1 MVNND
6 RIVYNNN
13 NERVMEMKKIPIGTK
28 SFSRLVEGNYYF
40 VDKTLMIKEFL
51 DRGTD
56 VTLITRP
63 RRFGK
68 TINMSMMAEFFDI
81 TKDSKKIFNG
91 TKIMETPY
99 AAEINQYPT
108 IFISFADAKRDK
120 ETVVSTI
127 RTQIQNQWDKYD
139 FVFENL
145 KGFKKT
151 NYERLYEVLAD
162 NNKNNLKGIDD
173 AISFLME
180 RMEDYYGKEV
190 MVFIDEYDT
199 PFVEAHTGGFY
210 DEVRG
215 GLAGLLH
222 NSLKTST
229 SLKYAML
236 TGIQRVAK
244 ENIFSDLNN
253 LDVYTVIDNDYGEY
267 FGFSIEETK
276 ELLEYYDLELDEE
289 VKEMYDG
296 YKMGDKEIY
305 NPWSI
310 LNYARRKVLVP
321 YWVNTSANTMLKQA
335 IEKADYDFKKQYE
348 KLIKN
353 NYLETRVVLQTSFYE
368 VANTPNLWGM
378 FVSAGYLTVTK
389 SIDALNDQYRV
400 EIPNKE
406 IRKEFINLTEY
417 YLALQTGQL
426 NDVVYNLLQEDRDEF
441 FDSYQNIL
449 MLPSYHDLN
458 DENSYHM
465 MMLGMCICLSNNYK
479 VISNREEGKGR
490 CDIIIQAKDEKK
502 TSFVIEFKYF
512 KEDKKDFEKALDKL
526 SNEAIQQIKD
536 RKYDYNLKGKV
547 IYIGLAHHGKDVMMK
562 WIER

>member
-1 MVNND
+1 
-6 RIVYNNN
+6 
-13 NERVMEMKKIPIGTK
+13 MKKIPIRTK

-99 AAEINQYPT
+99 AAEINQYPI

-236 TGIQRVAK
+236 TEIQRVAK

-253 LDVYTVIDNDYGEY
+253 LDVYTVIDNDYSEY

>member
-1 MVNND
+1 
-6 RIVYNNN
+6 
-13 NERVMEMKKIPIGTK
+13 MKKIPIGTK

-51 DRGTD
+51 DRVTD

-81 TKDSKKIFNG
+81 TKDSKEIFKG

-127 RTQIQNQWDKYD
+127 RTQIQNQWDKYN
-139 FVFENL
+139 FVFE
-145 KGFKKT
+145 
-151 NYERLYEVLAD
+151 
-162 NNKNNLKGIDD
+162 NLKGIDD

-199 PFVEAHTGGFY
+199 PFVETHTGWFY
-210 DEVRG
+210 DEVRR

-253 LDVYTVIDNDYGEY
+253 LDVYTVIDNDYSEY

-276 ELLEYYDLELDEE
+276 ELLEYYDLELNDE

-305 NPWSI
+305 NPWFI

-335 IEKADYDFKKQYE
+335 I
-348 KLIKN
+348 
-353 NYLETRVVLQTSFYE
+353 
-368 VANTPNLWGM
+368 
-378 FVSAGYLTVTK
+378 
-389 SIDALNDQYRV
+389 
-400 EIPNKE
+400 
-406 IRKEFINLTEY
+406 
-417 YLALQTGQL
+417 
-426 NDVVYNLLQEDRDEF
+426 
-441 FDSYQNIL
+441 
-449 MLPSYHDLN
+449 
-458 DENSYHM
+458 
-465 MMLGMCICLSNNYK
+465 
-479 VISNREEGKGR
+479 
-490 CDIIIQAKDEKK
+490 
-502 TSFVIEFKYF
+502 
-512 KEDKKDFEKALDKL
+512 
-526 SNEAIQQIKD
+526 
-536 RKYDYNLKGKV
+536 
-547 IYIGLAHHGKDVMMK
+547 
-562 WIER
+562 

>member
-1 MVNND
+1 
-6 RIVYNNN
+6 
-13 NERVMEMKKIPIGTK
+13 MKKIPIGTK

-81 TKDSKKIFNG
+81 IKDSKEIFKG

-99 AAEINQYPT
+99 VAEINQYLT
-108 IFISFADAKRDK
+108 IFISFANAKRDK

-151 NYERLYEVLAD
+151 NHERLYEVLAD

-180 RMEDYYGKEV
+180 IMEDYYGKEV

-199 PFVEAHTGGFY
+199 PFVEAHTGGLY

-253 LDVYTVIDNDYGEY
+253 LDVYTVIDNDYSEY
-267 FGFSIEETK
+267 FGFSIE
-276 ELLEYYDLELDEE
+276 
-289 VKEMYDG
+289 
-296 YKMGDKEIY
+296 
-305 NPWSI
+305 
-310 LNYARRKVLVP
+310 
-321 YWVNTSANTMLKQA
+321 
-335 IEKADYDFKKQYE
+335 
-348 KLIKN
+348 
-353 NYLETRVVLQTSFYE
+353 
-368 VANTPNLWGM
+368 
-378 FVSAGYLTVTK
+378 
-389 SIDALNDQYRV
+389 
-400 EIPNKE
+400 
-406 IRKEFINLTEY
+406 
-417 YLALQTGQL
+417 
-426 NDVVYNLLQEDRDEF
+426 
-441 FDSYQNIL
+441 
-449 MLPSYHDLN
+449 
-458 DENSYHM
+458 
-465 MMLGMCICLSNNYK
+465 
-479 VISNREEGKGR
+479 
-490 CDIIIQAKDEKK
+490 
-502 TSFVIEFKYF
+502 
-512 KEDKKDFEKALDKL
+512 
-526 SNEAIQQIKD
+526 
-536 RKYDYNLKGKV
+536 
-547 IYIGLAHHGKDVMMK
+547 
-562 WIER
+562 

>member
-1 MVNND
+1 
-6 RIVYNNN
+6 
-13 NERVMEMKKIPIGTK
+13 MKKIPIGTK

-335 IEKADYDFKKQYE
+335 IEKAEYDFKKQYE

>member
-1 MVNND
+1 
-6 RIVYNNN
+6 
-13 NERVMEMKKIPIGTK
+13 MKKIPIRTK

-253 LDVYTVIDNDYGEY
+253 LDVYTVIDNDYSEY

-400 EIPNKE
+400 EIPNRE

-562 WIER
+562 WEEKVYI

>member
-1 MVNND
+1 
-6 RIVYNNN
+6 
-13 NERVMEMKKIPIGTK
+13 MKKIPIGTK

-81 TKDSKKIFNG
+81 TKDSKEIFKG

-127 RTQIQNQWDKYD
+127 RTQIQIQWDKYD
-139 FVFENL
+139 FVFE
-145 KGFKKT
+145 
-151 NYERLYEVLAD
+151 
-162 NNKNNLKGIDD
+162 NLKGIDD

-253 LDVYTVIDNDYGEY
+253 LDVYTVIDNDYSEY

-276 ELLEYYDLELDEE
+276 ELLEYYDLELNDE

-335 IEKADYDFKKQYE
+335 I
-348 KLIKN
+348 
-353 NYLETRVVLQTSFYE
+353 
-368 VANTPNLWGM
+368 
-378 FVSAGYLTVTK
+378 
-389 SIDALNDQYRV
+389 
-400 EIPNKE
+400 
-406 IRKEFINLTEY
+406 
-417 YLALQTGQL
+417 
-426 NDVVYNLLQEDRDEF
+426 
-441 FDSYQNIL
+441 
-449 MLPSYHDLN
+449 
-458 DENSYHM
+458 
-465 MMLGMCICLSNNYK
+465 
-479 VISNREEGKGR
+479 
-490 CDIIIQAKDEKK
+490 
-502 TSFVIEFKYF
+502 
-512 KEDKKDFEKALDKL
+512 
-526 SNEAIQQIKD
+526 
-536 RKYDYNLKGKV
+536 
-547 IYIGLAHHGKDVMMK
+547 
-562 WIER
+562 

>member
-1 MVNND
+1 
-6 RIVYNNN
+6 
-13 NERVMEMKKIPIGTK
+13 MKKIPIGTK

-51 DRGTD
+51 DRVTD

-68 TINMSMMAEFFDI
+68 TINMSMMAEVFDI
-81 TKDSKKIFNG
+81 TKDSKEIFKG

-127 RTQIQNQWDKYD
+127 RTQIQNQWDKYN
-139 FVFENL
+139 FVFE
-145 KGFKKT
+145 
-151 NYERLYEVLAD
+151 
-162 NNKNNLKGIDD
+162 NLKGIDD

-199 PFVEAHTGGFY
+199 PFVEVHTGWFY
-210 DEVRG
+210 DEVRR

-253 LDVYTVIDNDYGEY
+253 LDVYTVIDNDYSEY

-276 ELLEYYDLELDEE
+276 ELLEYYDLELNDE

-305 NPWSI
+305 NPWFI

-335 IEKADYDFKKQYE
+335 I
-348 KLIKN
+348 
-353 NYLETRVVLQTSFYE
+353 
-368 VANTPNLWGM
+368 
-378 FVSAGYLTVTK
+378 
-389 SIDALNDQYRV
+389 
-400 EIPNKE
+400 
-406 IRKEFINLTEY
+406 
-417 YLALQTGQL
+417 
-426 NDVVYNLLQEDRDEF
+426 
-441 FDSYQNIL
+441 
-449 MLPSYHDLN
+449 
-458 DENSYHM
+458 
-465 MMLGMCICLSNNYK
+465 
-479 VISNREEGKGR
+479 
-490 CDIIIQAKDEKK
+490 
-502 TSFVIEFKYF
+502 
-512 KEDKKDFEKALDKL
+512 
-526 SNEAIQQIKD
+526 
-536 RKYDYNLKGKV
+536 
-547 IYIGLAHHGKDVMMK
+547 
-562 WIER
+562 

>member
-6 RIVYNNN
+6 RIVYNN

-99 AAEINQYPT
+99 AAEINQYPI

-253 LDVYTVIDNDYGEY
+253 LDVYTVIDNDYSEY

-426 NDVVYNLLQEDRDEF
+426 NDVVYNLLQEDRDEC

-458 DENSYHM
+458 NENSYHM

>member
-6 RIVYNNN
+6 RIVYNN

-56 VTLITRP
+56 VTFITRP

-253 LDVYTVIDNDYGEY
+253 LDVYTVIDNDYSEY

>member
-1 MVNND
+1 
-6 RIVYNNN
+6 
-13 NERVMEMKKIPIGTK
+13 MKKIPIGTK

-81 TKDSKKIFNG
+81 TKDSKKIFNV

-108 IFISFADAKRDK
+108 IFIFFADAKRDK

-139 FVFENL
+139 FVFGNL

-253 LDVYTVIDNDYGEY
+253 LDVYTVIDNDYSEY